1 MNKIDFKKEYK
12 KYYNPKADK
21 AEIVI
26 VPKMHF
32 LMIDGQGAPES
43 ENFQQAIETMYGIA
57 YTIKFTRKKSHIT
70 PDYSLGPLEG
80 LWAIDS
86 SKGFD
91 PKMAEEYMAKRNEW
105 TWTLMLWQPDIITVK
120 ELEQAKTALKAKKP
134 NLPTDNVRLEHFEE
148 GEVVQIM
155 HIGPYSNE
163 AASVNKMDEF
173 AAENKLKMHGKHHEI
188 YLGDPRRSAPDKL
201 KTILRHPVR

>member
-12 KYYNPKADK
+12 KYYNPKTDK

-43 ENFQQAIETMYGIA
+43 DAFQKAVEAMYGVA
-57 YTIKFTRKKSHIT
+57 YTIKFSRKKAHIA
-70 PDYSLGPLEG
+70 PDYSMGPLEG
-80 LWAIDS
+80 LWAIDNS
-86 SKGFD
+86 EGFD
-91 PKMAEEYMAKRNEW
+91 PKKAEEYMAKRQEW
-105 TWTLMLWQPDIITVK
+105 TWTLMLWQPDVITVK
-120 ELEQAKTALKAKKP
+120 DLEQAKAAIKVKKP
-134 NLPTDNVRLEHFEE
+134 GVPVDNLKLEHFEE

-155 HIGPYSNE
+155 HIGPYSDE
-163 AASVNKMDEF
+163 AKSVTKMDEF

-201 KTILRHPVR
+201 KTILRHPVS